1 MIWYIAIGS
10 ALGGVARYLLGGFI
24 QRLSAG
30 TFPAGTLVIN
40 LTGSFL
46 LGLLYRYASD
56 SAAITP
62 EVRAMLTIGF
72 CGGYTTFSTFTYETV
87 RLLEDG
93 ESARAIAYVGLSVG
107 LSLGAMVLGLAAGRE
122 LLMLRRG

>member
-10 ALGGVARYLLGGFI
+10 ALGGVARYLLGGLI
-24 QRLSAG
+24 QRLTGG
-30 TFPAGTLVIN
+30 TFPTGTLVIN
-40 LTGSFL
+40 VTGSFL
-46 LGLLYRYASD
+46 LGLLYRYASE

-72 CGGYTTFSTFTYETV
+72 CGGYTTFSSFTYETV

-93 ESARAIAYVGLSVG
+93 ETARAVAYIVLSMCV
-107 LSLGAMVLGLAAGRE
+107 SLGAMVLGLAAGRE
-122 LLMLRRG
+122 LLILRRG

>member
-1 MIWYIAIGS
+1 MIWYIALGS
-10 ALGGVARYLLGGFI
+10 AMGGVARYLLGGLI
-24 QRLSAG
+24 QRFSG
-30 TFPAGTLVIN
+30 GSFPSGTLLVN

-46 LGLLYRYASD
+46 LGFLYRYASD

-62 EVRAMLTIGF
+62 EVRALLTIGL

-93 ESARAIAYVGLSVG
+93 EAGRAIVYIGLSVLLG
-107 LSLGAMVLGLAAGRE
+107 LGAMVLGLAAGRE
-122 LLMLRRG
+122 LLDLRRG

>member
-30 TFPAGTLVIN
+30 TFPTGTLVIN